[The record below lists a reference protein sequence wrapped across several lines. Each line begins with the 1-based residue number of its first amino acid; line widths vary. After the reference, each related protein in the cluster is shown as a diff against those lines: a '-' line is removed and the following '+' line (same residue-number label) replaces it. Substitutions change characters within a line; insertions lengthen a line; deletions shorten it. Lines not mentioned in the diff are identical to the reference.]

1 MTGVVATVLTSR
13 ESQEKMSGKLTGADK
28 MPQMVEIVS
37 QSVKLSQ
44 RAIVCDR
51 IYLGQCVLSCE
62 LLLPGD
68 EISGAQDL

>member
-1 MTGVVATVLTSR
+1 
-13 ESQEKMSGKLTGADK
+13 MSGKLTGADK

-37 QSVKLSQ
+37 QSFKLSQ

-51 IYLGQCVLSCE
+51 IYLGSCVLSCE